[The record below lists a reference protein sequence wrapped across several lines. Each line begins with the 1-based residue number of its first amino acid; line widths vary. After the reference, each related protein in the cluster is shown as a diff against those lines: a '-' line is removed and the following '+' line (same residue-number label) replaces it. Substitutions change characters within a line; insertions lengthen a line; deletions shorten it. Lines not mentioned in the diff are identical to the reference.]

1 MIRTLRFGLLLAL
14 AGFLACG
21 FGPSARGQV
30 IDDEVE
36 EELGAQ
42 MMPGMRQQ
50 FMIAES
56 NFDQVVFGNARTP
69 ATALAR
75 LETLV
80 KLKIDEVD
88 QVARLTDAQKK
99 KLELASRGDI
109 KRFFDQVEEK
119 RKAFQLVR
127 NDQQKYAAFYQQL
140 NPLRTALSQGLF
152 GENSFFTK
160 TLKKSLD
167 EGQVVKYEDLGR
179 RRLVLSQQARIGRVL
194 AILDNSVGLDSRQ
207 RRQLLKLIVEET
219 RPPKVY
225 GTYDIYVVLFQL
237 SRLPQDRIKPI
248 FREAQWRLVRQQ
260 LDAALRYEQMLKKQG
275 VLAAGPEAERWIV
288 PADFEAPELAPKPG
302 KHD

>member
-1 MIRTLRFGLLLAL
+1 MIRTLRLGLLLAL
-14 AGFLACG
+14 VGFLAAEL
-21 FGPSARGQV
+21 GPSARGQV
-30 IDDEVE
+30 LDDEVE
-36 EELGAQ
+36 EESHSQ
-42 MMPGMRQQ
+42 MPGIGQP
-50 FMIAES
+50 FMIAEA
-56 NFDQVVFGNARTP
+56 NFDHVVFGNARNS

-140 NPLRTALSQGLF
+140 NPLRQAFSQGLF
-152 GENSFFTK
+152 GEDSIFTK

-167 EGQVVKYEDLGR
+167 EGQIVEYGNLGR
-179 RRLVLSQQARIGRVL
+179 QRRALSQEARIGRVL
-194 AILDNSVGLDSRQ
+194 AILDHSVGLDVAQ
-207 RRQLLKLIVEET
+207 RRKLMKLIIEET
-219 RPPKVY
+219 RPPKIF
-225 GTYDIYVVLFQL
+225 GNYDIYAVLFQL

-248 FREAQWRLVRQQ
+248 FQEPQWRLVHAQ
-260 LDAALRYEQMLKKQG
+260 LEGAKKYEKILISQG
-275 VLAAGPEAERWIV
+275 AFPLGPDAERWIV
-288 PADFEAPELAPKPG
+288 AVDPEAPKPVPN
-302 KHD
+302 DQER